1 MTAHP
6 SREMPPH
13 GRAAWDGTAGLG
25 AGGQSHSVLTGD
37 RLGCSVEVGQ
47 IVWTK
52 ADDGARGG
60 MVIDVEVDEMGERQ
74 VTVIT
79 HNESPTRP
87 QAWTFRLPESDF
99 DAAKTIPDNSVR
111 RHAYAKACY
120 LACGQGRFV
129 TESDLRIAG
138 IAAGLVGDRVKG
150 R

>member
-1 MTAHP
+1 MTTHP
-6 SREMPPH
+6 SRQMPAH
-13 GRAAWDGTAGLG
+13 GLAAWNGTAGLG
-25 AGGQSHSVLTGD
+25 AGGPADSMLTGEPL
-37 RLGCSVEVGQ
+37 RPSVEVGC

-74 VTVIT
+74 VTVVT

-99 DAAKTIPDNSVR
+99 DPARTTPDNSVR